1 MFADDDDR
9 DNFGGGLSLV
19 GEAGGKESDDEKRK
33 KERKGKGGP
42 GDEEPPP
49 LYSIHHAKVY
59 VILLAC
65 SIFARLFE
73 FNRLVLSVS
82 FLGFCDM
89 VSCRKTMCFYGK
101 RIVTRFTNVCY
112 QSRKS

>member
-1 MFADDDDR
+1 MEVCLLRPSKINLDFVFQSFCFWSSVACKILLLHVSSYADDDDR

-59 VILLAC
+59 VILLA
-65 SIFARLFE
+65 
-73 FNRLVLSVS
+73 
-82 FLGFCDM
+82 
-89 VSCRKTMCFYGK
+89 
-101 RIVTRFTNVCY
+101 
-112 QSRKS
+112 